1 MPIPLLSQVAAT
13 AATGSASRRF
23 RTLSNSSF
31 VPATEPGGDEER
43 RREEEPRQ
51 EPPQEAPQ
59 ETSEDA
65 DIKTFAQLL
74 HDAQADA
81 RPEDDGAHWPEDSL
95 DPQDLCAFHEEG

>member
-1 MPIPLLSQVAAT
+1 MPISLLSHVAAT
-13 AATGSASRRF
+13 APTPSASRRF
-23 RTLSNSSF
+23 HARSATSF
-31 VPATEPGGDEER
+31 VPPAEPDDDEGGEPEEQ
-43 RREEEPRQ
+43 PRQ
-51 EPPQEAPQ
+51 KAP
-59 ETSEDA
+59 EDA